1 MEKQS
6 TSTTGQNPLLSGV
19 TSSTP
24 TPTPTHTPIS
34 NISIDNNENYVLTLK
49 HVTLSSLTN
58 VSNMTS
64 LETAYNYQMIN
75 TFFKNN
81 RQKIYNKISEFNLKS
96 VQDKRTQT
104 LFNLN
109 TNQTMNKDKFND
121 QLTTDNSK
129 LESCFKNG
137 GQYLYALNK
146 YKAIMV
152 NENKEEIKKIE
163 ERNKA
168 EKEKTKDKNKTK
180 DNTRKNKS
188 ISTHTT
194 PINTED
200 HTVREYLDSII
211 GDMSRE
217 YIIEKGDI
225 KNINFP
231 DGKIDEYR
239 TDFKLFL
246 RHIGNFLLSQFQIEP
261 ITDKDMETYSINFS
275 HEDIANI
282 KCSNCIDLNNEKKT
296 NTNCTLFSDIKIENA
311 KPEEPEELEKLKKK
325 QEDLKKLK
333 KMLYNIIIF
342 FQSYGRSIYFNNFI
356 EHSYDPQKTVY
367 LTDKYKIFKIP
378 AVIKCFFF
386 DTYETKKIIIYIV
399 KLNHIYS
406 NRNDRDDVTVYNTH
420 LAYIVYVFY
429 ADEYEI
435 EKNSYVYLDIKS
447 ISTIEEELNKANTLQ
462 NTLQE
467 TRNIL
472 QKKHKLQTSQTSQT
486 LKTQSIQMP
495 VKLLPDS
502 TLNSTNTNTQP
513 ILTPTNTNN
522 SITNTDNNYLLK
534 LKKLEDKIDL
544 KKLYNYQMI
553 NTFFK
558 NNKQKIYNKIS
569 EFNLKSEQDKRKQT
583 LFNLNTNQTMN
594 QSDFNKQLATD
605 KKTLT
610 DYFNKKE
617 NRFPQLY
624 ALNTY
629 KAIMVNENKEETE
642 KAKEK
647 TTHKKEKEENK
658 RNNKSISTHPIPI
671 NTENH
676 TVEEYLHNIL
686 LEIKRLQIIKQ
697 NDIYMIDISVEQID
711 KYRTDF
717 KLFLIHINNFLLSQF
732 QVEPLTDKDME
743 TYSINFSHEDIANI
757 KCSNCI
763 DLNNKKETNTN
774 CTLFS
779 DIKIENANEEDLK
792 KLKKMLY
799 NIIIF
804 FQVYG
809 DIVYTP
815 YNIHILGKNIEN
827 VNRKIQI
834 ESVSTTHCIFFDTYE
849 QKNIIIRIFKLDY
862 LFKINNEI
870 NYEPDNNTHAAYIA
884 HVFYL
889 DEYDINKNAY
899 VYLDIKPISIIE
911 QEFSTQIDKE
921 KSETETE
928 TKFKNALLKQQLNE
942 KNEAELRKRLAEI
955 TPATKLVASTMRF
968 FSGKRGGCMRSK
980 TNINKR
986 THKINNKL
994 IHKTQYYK
1002 SKYNKNIKHKSKTK
1016 QH

>member
-1 MEKQS
+1 MEIQS
-6 TSTTGQNPLLSGV
+6 TSTSTTDQNPLLSGV

-188 ISTHTT
+188 ISTPTT

-246 RHIGNFLLSQFQIEP
+246 RHIGNFLLSQFQVEP
-261 ITDKDMETYSINFS
+261 LTDKDMETYSINFS

-282 KCSNCIDLNNEKKT
+282 KCSNCIDLNNKKET

-311 KPEEPEELEKLKKK
+311 NE
-325 QEDLKKLK
+325 EDLKKLK

-406 NRNDRDDVTVYNTH
+406 NQD
-420 LAYIVYVFY
+420 
-429 ADEYEI
+429 
-435 EKNSYVYLDIKS
+435 
-447 ISTIEEELNKANTLQ
+447 
-462 NTLQE
+462 
-467 TRNIL
+467 IL
-472 QKKHKLQTSQTSQT
+472 QPSLVYICLYMFS
-486 LKTQSIQMP
+486 LGWMP
-495 VKLLPDS
+495 
-502 TLNSTNTNTQP
+502 
-513 ILTPTNTNN
+513 
-522 SITNTDNNYLLK
+522 
-534 LKKLEDKIDL
+534 
-544 KKLYNYQMI
+544 
-553 NTFFK
+553 
-558 NNKQKIYNKIS
+558 
-569 EFNLKSEQDKRKQT
+569 
-583 LFNLNTNQTMN
+583 
-594 QSDFNKQLATD
+594 
-605 KKTLT
+605 
-610 DYFNKKE
+610 
-617 NRFPQLY
+617 
-624 ALNTY
+624 
-629 KAIMVNENKEETE
+629 
-642 KAKEK
+642 
-647 TTHKKEKEENK
+647 
-658 RNNKSISTHPIPI
+658 
-671 NTENH
+671 
-676 TVEEYLHNIL
+676 
-686 LEIKRLQIIKQ
+686 
-697 NDIYMIDISVEQID
+697 
-711 KYRTDF
+711 
-717 KLFLIHINNFLLSQF
+717 
-732 QVEPLTDKDME
+732 PL
-743 TYSINFSHEDIANI
+743 
-757 KCSNCI
+757 
-763 DLNNKKETNTN
+763 
-774 CTLFS
+774 
-779 DIKIENANEEDLK
+779 
-792 KLKKMLY
+792 
-799 NIIIF
+799 
-804 FQVYG
+804 
-809 DIVYTP
+809 
-815 YNIHILGKNIEN
+815 
-827 VNRKIQI
+827 
-834 ESVSTTHCIFFDTYE
+834 
-849 QKNIIIRIFKLDY
+849 
-862 LFKINNEI
+862 
-870 NYEPDNNTHAAYIA
+870 
-884 HVFYL
+884 
-889 DEYDINKNAY
+889 
-899 VYLDIKPISIIE
+899 
-911 QEFSTQIDKE
+911 
-921 KSETETE
+921 
-928 TKFKNALLKQQLNE
+928 
-942 KNEAELRKRLAEI
+942 
-955 TPATKLVASTMRF
+955 
-968 FSGKRGGCMRSK
+968 
-980 TNINKR
+980 
-986 THKINNKL
+986 
-994 IHKTQYYK
+994 
-1002 SKYNKNIKHKSKTK
+1002 
-1016 QH
+1016 

>member
-1 MEKQS
+1 MEIQS
-6 TSTTGQNPLLSGV
+6 TSTTGKNPLLSGV

-188 ISTHTT
+188 ISTPTT

-342 FQSYGRSIYFNNFI
+342 F
-356 EHSYDPQKTVY
+356 
-367 LTDKYKIFKIP
+367 
-378 AVIKCFFF
+378 
-386 DTYETKKIIIYIV
+386 
-399 KLNHIYS
+399 
-406 NRNDRDDVTVYNTH
+406 
-420 LAYIVYVFY
+420 
-429 ADEYEI
+429 
-435 EKNSYVYLDIKS
+435 
-447 ISTIEEELNKANTLQ
+447 
-462 NTLQE
+462 
-467 TRNIL
+467 
-472 QKKHKLQTSQTSQT
+472 
-486 LKTQSIQMP
+486 
-495 VKLLPDS
+495 
-502 TLNSTNTNTQP
+502 
-513 ILTPTNTNN
+513 
-522 SITNTDNNYLLK
+522 
-534 LKKLEDKIDL
+534 
-544 KKLYNYQMI
+544 
-553 NTFFK
+553 
-558 NNKQKIYNKIS
+558 
-569 EFNLKSEQDKRKQT
+569 
-583 LFNLNTNQTMN
+583 
-594 QSDFNKQLATD
+594 
-605 KKTLT
+605 
-610 DYFNKKE
+610 
-617 NRFPQLY
+617 
-624 ALNTY
+624 
-629 KAIMVNENKEETE
+629 
-642 KAKEK
+642 
-647 TTHKKEKEENK
+647 
-658 RNNKSISTHPIPI
+658 
-671 NTENH
+671 
-676 TVEEYLHNIL
+676 
-686 LEIKRLQIIKQ
+686 
-697 NDIYMIDISVEQID
+697 
-711 KYRTDF
+711 
-717 KLFLIHINNFLLSQF
+717 
-732 QVEPLTDKDME
+732 
-743 TYSINFSHEDIANI
+743 
-757 KCSNCI
+757 
-763 DLNNKKETNTN
+763 
-774 CTLFS
+774 
-779 DIKIENANEEDLK
+779 
-792 KLKKMLY
+792 
-799 NIIIF
+799 
-804 FQVYG
+804 
-809 DIVYTP
+809 
-815 YNIHILGKNIEN
+815 
-827 VNRKIQI
+827 
-834 ESVSTTHCIFFDTYE
+834 
-849 QKNIIIRIFKLDY
+849 
-862 LFKINNEI
+862 
-870 NYEPDNNTHAAYIA
+870 
-884 HVFYL
+884 
-889 DEYDINKNAY
+889 
-899 VYLDIKPISIIE
+899 
-911 QEFSTQIDKE
+911 
-921 KSETETE
+921 
-928 TKFKNALLKQQLNE
+928 
-942 KNEAELRKRLAEI
+942 
-955 TPATKLVASTMRF
+955 
-968 FSGKRGGCMRSK
+968 
-980 TNINKR
+980 
-986 THKINNKL
+986 
-994 IHKTQYYK
+994 
-1002 SKYNKNIKHKSKTK
+1002 
-1016 QH
+1016 